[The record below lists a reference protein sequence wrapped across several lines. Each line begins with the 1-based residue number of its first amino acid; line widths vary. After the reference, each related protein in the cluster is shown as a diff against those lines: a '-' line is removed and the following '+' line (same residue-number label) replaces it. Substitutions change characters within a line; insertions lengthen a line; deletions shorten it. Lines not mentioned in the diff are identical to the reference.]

1 MIIRNLKKQFR
12 NLCYLELGLS
22 GFGIDPNASID
33 LFCGGADG
41 IRTFYPKRL
50 FQNIRDNIIYT
61 LPGIYN
67 QTGLAY
73 CILRRDSPF
82 LRVLGITLP
91 GNTMYV
97 VLMKLRSC
105 ESLLLIRFPNDN
117 DAYLFA
123 REFYENTHIEQSS
136 FINIIN
142 NGDFF
147 IEEENV
153 VKVNKPNIVECNFVK
168 SKIDS
173 LSQDITFDE
182 IGDFGFDKEN
192 QFDIGLM
199 PKNYTI
205 KCDDFKS
212 LIDKIKLLNNNF
224 IYRDLNCNYVYVGIN
239 SMKRVLPENEG
250 KYKSLNQRE
259 LFAILNFNSEEVLE
273 MERAERD
280 KFYLID
286 NLVYGTKYSEDLEKD
301 TIEGDWCN
309 DFTYIPRLECQQSKS
324 LREKF
329 VPNIIGAGEIVEGK
343 IAKVKPDVIKIG
355 VALNHGAFFDEAHI
369 KAIHDAKIREGLGV
383 IKGAMPVGLDAD
395 IDKPKAPEDAFEAK
409 PKKHVDWWDYPF

>member
-1 MIIRNLKKQFR
+1 MIIKNLKKQFR

-22 GFGIDPNASID
+22 GFGIDPNTNIE
-33 LFCGGADG
+33 LFCGAANG
-41 IRTFYPKRL
+41 IRTSYPKRL

-73 CILRRDSPF
+73 TLLRRDSAF
-82 LRVLGITLP
+82 LRMLGITLP

-97 VLMKLRSC
+97 ILMKLRSC
-105 ESLLLIRFPNDN
+105 ESLLLIRFTNDN

-123 REFYENTHIEQSS
+123 REFYENTHIEQAS

-147 IEEENV
+147 IEEENG

-168 SKIDS
+168 RKIDS

-192 QFDIGLM
+192 QFDIALV

-250 KYKSLNQRE
+250 KYKSLTQRE

-273 MERAERD
+273 MERAERN

-286 NLVYGTKYSEDLEKD
+286 NLVYGTKYSEDLEKEK
-301 TIEGDWCN
+301 IEVGLFK
-309 DFTYIPRLECQQSKS
+309 DFIYVPRLECQQSKD
-324 LREKF
+324 LRKKF
-329 VPNIIGAGEIVEGK
+329 VPNVVDEDHVVEPIEAIVNPNDR
-343 IAKVKPDVIKIG
+343 V
-355 VALNHGAFFDEAHI
+355 FFNEARI
-369 KAIHDAKIREGLGV
+369 KAIHHAQKKGRIDALRM
-383 IKGAMPVGLDAD
+383 AVGLDAD
-395 IDKPKAPEDAFEAK
+395 IEKPMAPEDAFEAK
-409 PKKHVDWWDYPF
+409 PKKDDDWWNIL

>member
-1 MIIRNLKKQFR
+1 MTIKNLKKQFR

-22 GFGIDPNASID
+22 GFGIDPNTNIE
-33 LFCGGADG
+33 LFCGAANG
-41 IRTFYPKRL
+41 IRTSYPKRL

-73 CILRRDSPF
+73 CLLRRDSAF
-82 LRVLGITLP
+82 LRMLGITLP

-97 VLMKLRSC
+97 ILMKLRSC

-117 DAYLFA
+117 DAYLFV
-123 REFYENTHIEQSS
+123 REFYENTRIEQGS
-136 FINIIN
+136 FLNIIN

-153 VKVNKPNIVECNFVK
+153 VRVNKPNIVECNFIK
-168 SKIDS
+168 RKMDS

-192 QFDIGLM
+192 QFDIALV

-250 KYKSLNQRE
+250 KYKSLTQRE

-273 MERAERD
+273 MERAERN

-286 NLVYGTKYSEDLEKD
+286 NLVYGTKYSEDLEKEK
-301 TIEGDWCN
+301 IEADWCN
-309 DFTYIPRLECQQSKS
+309 DFTYVPRLECQQSKD
-324 LREKF
+324 LRKKF
-329 VPNIIGAGEIVEGK
+329 VPNVVDEGHVVENIEAIVNPHD
-343 IAKVKPDVIKIG
+343 KV
-355 VALNHGAFFDEAHI
+355 FFDGAHI
-369 KAIHDAKIREGLGV
+369 KAIHDVQK
-383 IKGAMPVGLDAD
+383 KGRIDALRKAVGLDAD
-395 IDKPKAPEDAFEAK
+395 VDKPQAPEDAFEAK
-409 PKKHVDWWDYPF
+409 PKKHVNWWDDPF

>member
-1 MIIRNLKKQFR
+1 MIIKNLKRQFR

-22 GFGIDPNASID
+22 GFGIDPNTNIE
-33 LFCGGADG
+33 LFCGAANG
-41 IRTFYPKRL
+41 IRTSYPKRL

-73 CILRRDSPF
+73 CLLRRDSAF
-82 LRVLGITLP
+82 LRMLGITLP
-91 GNTMYV
+91 GNTMYA

-117 DAYLFA
+117 DAYLFV
-123 REFYENTHIEQSS
+123 REFYENTRIEQGS

-153 VKVNKPNIVECNFVK
+153 VRVNKPNIVECNFIK
-168 SKIDS
+168 RKMDS

-192 QFDIGLM
+192 QFDIALM

-250 KYKSLNQRE
+250 KYKSLTQRE

-273 MERAERD
+273 MERAERN

-301 TIEGDWCN
+301 KIEVGLFK
-309 DFTYIPRLECQQSKS
+309 DFVYVPRLECQQSKD
-324 LREKF
+324 LRKKF
-329 VPNIIGAGEIVEGK
+329 VPNVVDEGHVVENIEAIVNPHD
-343 IAKVKPDVIKIG
+343 KV
-355 VALNHGAFFDEAHI
+355 FFDVAHI
-369 KAIHDAKIREGLGV
+369 KAIHDVQK
-383 IKGAMPVGLDAD
+383 KGRIDALRKAVGLDAD
-395 IDKPKAPEDAFEAK
+395 IDKPNAPEDAFEAK
-409 PKKHVDWWDYPF
+409 PKKHVNWWNDPL

>member
-1 MIIRNLKKQFR
+1 MTIKNLKKQFR

-22 GFGIDPNASID
+22 GFGIDPNTNIE
-33 LFCGGADG
+33 LFCGAANG
-41 IRTFYPKRL
+41 IRTSYPKRL

-73 CILRRDSPF
+73 CLLRRDSAF
-82 LRVLGITLP
+82 LRMLGITLP
-91 GNTMYV
+91 GNTMYA

-117 DAYLFA
+117 DAYLFV
-123 REFYENTHIEQSS
+123 REFYENTRIEQGS

-153 VKVNKPNIVECNFVK
+153 VRVNKPNIVECNFVK
-168 SKIDS
+168 RKIDS

-192 QFDIGLM
+192 QFDIALV

-250 KYKSLNQRE
+250 KYKSLTQRE

-273 MERAERD
+273 MERAERN

-286 NLVYGTKYSEDLEKD
+286 NLVYGTKYSEDLEKEK
-301 TIEGDWCN
+301 IEADWCN
-309 DFTYIPRLECQQSKS
+309 DFTYVSRLECQQSKD
-324 LREKF
+324 LRKKF
-329 VPNIIGAGEIVEGK
+329 VPNVVDEGHLVEAIRAIVN
-343 IAKVKPDVIKIG
+343 PNDR
-355 VALNHGAFFDEAHI
+355 AFFDEAHI
-369 KAIHDAKIREGLGV
+369 KAAHHAQKKGRLDALK
-383 IKGAMPVGLDAD
+383 KAVGLDAD
-395 IDKPKAPEDAFEAK
+395 IDKPMAPEDAFEAN
-409 PKKHVDWWDYPF
+409 PKDDPDWMV

>member
-1 MIIRNLKKQFR
+1 MTIKNLKKQFR

-22 GFGIDPNASID
+22 GFGIDPNTNIE
-33 LFCGGADG
+33 LFCGAAGG
-41 IRTFYPKRL
+41 IRTSYPKRL

-73 CILRRDSPF
+73 CLLRRDSAF
-82 LRVLGITLP
+82 LRMLGITLP
-91 GNTMYV
+91 GNTMYA

-117 DAYLFA
+117 DAYLFV
-123 REFYENTHIEQSS
+123 REFYENTRIEQGS
-136 FINIIN
+136 FMNIIN

-147 IEEENV
+147 IEEENA

-168 SKIDS
+168 RKIDS

-182 IGDFGFDKEN
+182 IGDFGFDKDN
-192 QFDIGLM
+192 QFDIALV

-250 KYKSLNQRE
+250 KYKSLTQRE

-273 MERAERD
+273 MERAERN

-286 NLVYGTKYSEDLEKD
+286 NLVYGTKYSEDLEKEK
-301 TIEGDWCN
+301 IEADWCN
-309 DFTYIPRLECQQSKS
+309 DFTYVPRLECQQSKDI
-324 LREKF
+324 RMKF
-329 VPNIIGAGEIVEGK
+329 VPGIMDEIVAVKGKQVKANGRGLLDEAAVLNIIGG
-343 IAKVKPDVIKIG
+343 AK
-355 VALNHGAFFDEAHI
+355 A
-369 KAIHDAKIREGLGV
+369 
-383 IKGAMPVGLDAD
+383 VGLDAD
-395 IDKPKAPEDAFEAK
+395 IDKPKAPEDAFEAN
-409 PKKHVDWWDYPF
+409 PKDDPDWMV

>member
-1 MIIRNLKKQFR
+1 MIIKNLKKQFR

-22 GFGIDPNASID
+22 GFGIDPNTNIE
-33 LFCGGADG
+33 LFCGAANG
-41 IRTFYPKRL
+41 IRTSYPKRL

-73 CILRRDSPF
+73 TLLRRDSAF
-82 LRVLGITLP
+82 LRMLGITLP

-97 VLMKLRSC
+97 ILMKLRSC

-117 DAYLFA
+117 DAYLFV
-123 REFYENTHIEQSS
+123 REFYENTHIEQGS

-147 IEEENV
+147 IEEENG

-168 SKIDS
+168 RKMDS

-192 QFDIGLM
+192 QFDIALV

-273 MERAERD
+273 MERAERN

-286 NLVYGTKYSEDLEKD
+286 NLVYGTKYSEDLEKEK
-301 TIEGDWCN
+301 IEVGLFK
-309 DFTYIPRLECQQSKS
+309 DFIYVPRLECQQSKD
-324 LREKF
+324 LRKKF
-329 VPNIIGAGEIVEGK
+329 VPNVVDEDHVVEPIEAIVNPNDR
-343 IAKVKPDVIKIG
+343 V
-355 VALNHGAFFDEAHI
+355 FFNEARI
-369 KAIHDAKIREGLGV
+369 KAIHHAQKKGRIDALRM
-383 IKGAMPVGLDAD
+383 AVGLDAD
-395 IDKPKAPEDAFEAK
+395 IEKPMAPEEAFEAN
-409 PKKHVDWWDYPF
+409 PKKDVNWWDIL

>member
-22 GFGIDPNASID
+22 GFGIDPNTNIE
-33 LFCGGADG
+33 LFCGVAGG
-41 IRTFYPKRL
+41 IRTVYPKRL

-73 CILRRDSPF
+73 TLLRRDSAF
-82 LRVLGITLP
+82 LRMLGITLP

-97 VLMKLRSC
+97 ILMKLRSC
-105 ESLLLIRFPNDN
+105 ESLLLIRFANDN
-117 DAYLFA
+117 DAYLFV
-123 REFYENTHIEQSS
+123 REFYENTSIEQGS

-147 IEEENV
+147 IEEENG

-168 SKIDS
+168 RKIDS

-192 QFDIGLM
+192 QFDIALM
-199 PKNYTI
+199 PKNYSI

-250 KYKSLNQRE
+250 KYKSLTQRE

-273 MERAERD
+273 MERVERN

-301 TIEGDWCN
+301 KIEADWCN
-309 DFTYIPRLECQQSKS
+309 DFTYVPRLECQQSKN
-324 LREKF
+324 LRKKF
-329 VPNIIGAGEIVEGK
+329 VPNVVDEGHVVENIEAIVN
-343 IAKVKPDVIKIG
+343 PNDR
-355 VALNHGAFFDEAHI
+355 AFFDEAHI
-369 KAIHDAKIREGLGV
+369 KAIHDAQK
-383 IKGAMPVGLDAD
+383 KGRLDALRMAVGLDVD
-395 IDKPKAPEDAFEAK
+395 IDKPNAPEDAFEAK
-409 PKKHVDWWDYPF
+409 PKKHVNLWDDPL

>member
-22 GFGIDPNASID
+22 GFGIDPNANID

-73 CILRRDSPF
+73 CVLRRDSPF
-82 LRVLGITLP
+82 LRMLGITLP

-123 REFYENTHIEQSS
+123 REFYENTYIEQSG

-147 IEEENV
+147 LEEENV
-153 VKVNKPNIVECNFVK
+153 VKVNKPNVVEFNFVK
-168 SKIDS
+168 RKIDS

-212 LIDKIKLLNNNF
+212 LIDKIKSLNNNF
-224 IYRDLNCNYVYVGIN
+224 IYRDLNCNCVYVGIN

-301 TIEGDWCN
+301 KIEADWCN

-343 IAKVKPDVIKIG
+343 IAKVKPDVIKMG
-355 VALNHGAFFDEAHI
+355 VGLNDRGFFDEAHI
-369 KAIHDAKIREGLGV
+369 KAIHDAQK
-383 IKGAMPVGLDAD
+383 KGRLDVLRRAVGLDAD

-409 PKKHVDWWDYPF
+409 PKKHVNWWDDPF

>member
-1 MIIRNLKKQFR
+1 MTIKNLKKQFR

-22 GFGIDPNASID
+22 GFGIDPNTNIE
-33 LFCGGADG
+33 LFCGAANG
-41 IRTFYPKRL
+41 IRTSYPKRL

-67 QTGLAY
+67 QIGLAY
-73 CILRRDSPF
+73 CVLRRDSAF
-82 LRVLGITLP
+82 LRMLGITLP

-105 ESLLLIRFPNDN
+105 ESLLLIRFTNDN

-123 REFYENTHIEQSS
+123 REFYENTRIEQGS
-136 FINIIN
+136 FMNIIN

-153 VKVNKPNIVECNFVK
+153 VRVNKPNIVECNFVK
-168 SKIDS
+168 RKIDS

-192 QFDIGLM
+192 QFDIALV

-250 KYKSLNQRE
+250 KYKSLTQRE

-273 MERAERD
+273 MERAERN

-301 TIEGDWCN
+301 KIEVGLFR
-309 DFTYIPRLECQQSKS
+309 DFIYVPRLECQQSKD
-324 LREKF
+324 LRKKF
-329 VPNIIGAGEIVEGK
+329 VPNVADEGHAVENIEAIVNPHD
-343 IAKVKPDVIKIG
+343 KV
-355 VALNHGAFFDEAHI
+355 FFDEAHI
-369 KAIHDAKIREGLGV
+369 KAIHDAKK
-383 IKGAMPVGLDAD
+383 KGRLDVLRMAVGLDAD

-409 PKKHVDWWDYPF
+409 PKKDDDWWDIL

>member
-1 MIIRNLKKQFR
+1 MIIKNLKKQFR

-22 GFGIDPNASID
+22 GFGIDPNTNIE
-33 LFCGGADG
+33 LFCGAANG
-41 IRTFYPKRL
+41 IRTSYPKRL

-73 CILRRDSPF
+73 CLLRRDSAF
-82 LRVLGITLP
+82 LRMLGITLP

-123 REFYENTHIEQSS
+123 REFYENTRIEQGS
-136 FINIIN
+136 FMNIIN

-147 IEEENV
+147 IEEENGV
-153 VKVNKPNIVECNFVK
+153 RVNKPNIVECNFVK
-168 SKIDS
+168 RKIDS

-192 QFDIGLM
+192 QFDIALV

-273 MERAERD
+273 MERAERN

-301 TIEGDWCN
+301 KIEVGLFK
-309 DFTYIPRLECQQSKS
+309 DFIYVPRLECQQSKD
-324 LREKF
+324 LRKKF
-329 VPNIIGAGEIVEGK
+329 VHNVVDEGHVAEDIIAKERPNKREFFNEAAVLNIIGG
-343 IAKVKPDVIKIG
+343 AK
-355 VALNHGAFFDEAHI
+355 A
-369 KAIHDAKIREGLGV
+369 
-383 IKGAMPVGLDAD
+383 VGLDAD
-395 IDKPKAPEDAFEAK
+395 IDKPNAPEDAFEAK
-409 PKKHVDWWDYPF
+409 PKDGVDWWDAF

>member
-1 MIIRNLKKQFR
+1 MIIKNLKKQFR

-22 GFGIDPNASID
+22 GFGIDPNTNIE
-33 LFCGGADG
+33 LFCGAANG
-41 IRTFYPKRL
+41 IRTVYPKRL

-73 CILRRDSPF
+73 TLLRRDSAF
-82 LRVLGITLP
+82 LRFLGITLP

-97 VLMKLRSC
+97 ILMKLRSC

-117 DAYLFA
+117 DAYLFV
-123 REFYENTHIEQSS
+123 REFYENTHIEQGS

-147 IEEENV
+147 IEEENG

-168 SKIDS
+168 RKIDS

-192 QFDIGLM
+192 QFDIALV

-212 LIDKIKLLNNNF
+212 LIDKIKLLNNHF

-259 LFAILNFNSEEVLE
+259 LFAIVNFNSEEVLE
-273 MERAERD
+273 MERAERN

-286 NLVYGTKYSEDLEKD
+286 NLVYGTKYSEDLEKEK
-301 TIEGDWCN
+301 IEVGLFK
-309 DFTYIPRLECQQSKS
+309 DFIYVPRLECQQSKD

-329 VPNIIGAGEIVEGK
+329 VPGIMDEVAAVKGK
-343 IAKVKPDVIKIG
+343 QVKAKQNG
-355 VALNHGAFFDEAHI
+355 RAFFDAAHI
-369 KAIHDAKIREGLGV
+369 KAVHDVQK
-383 IKGAMPVGLDAD
+383 KGRIDALRKAVGLDAD
-395 IDKPKAPEDAFEAK
+395 IDKPMAPEEAFEAK
-409 PKKHVDWWDYPF
+409 PKKDDDWWNIL

>member
-22 GFGIDPNASID
+22 GFGIDPNTNIE
-33 LFCGGADG
+33 LFCGAAGG
-41 IRTFYPKRL
+41 IRTSYPKRL

-73 CILRRDSPF
+73 CLLRRDSAF
-82 LRVLGITLP
+82 LRMLGITLP

-117 DAYLFA
+117 DAYLFV
-123 REFYENTHIEQSS
+123 REFYENTRIEQGS

-147 IEEENV
+147 IEEEDRV
-153 VKVNKPNIVECNFVK
+153 IVNKQNIVECNFVK
-168 SKIDS
+168 RKIDS

-192 QFDIGLM
+192 QFDIALV

-301 TIEGDWCN
+301 KIEVGLFK
-309 DFTYIPRLECQQSKS
+309 DFMYVHRLECQQSKD
-324 LREKF
+324 LRKKF
-329 VPNIIGAGEIVEGK
+329 VPNVVDEGHVVENIEAIVN
-343 IAKVKPDVIKIG
+343 PQDR
-355 VALNHGAFFDEAHI
+355 AFFDEAHM
-369 KAIHDAKIREGLGV
+369 KAIHDAQK
-383 IKGAMPVGLDAD
+383 KGRLDALRKAVGLDAD
-395 IDKPKAPEDAFEAK
+395 IDKPMAPEDAFEANHK
-409 PKKHVDWWDYPF
+409 DDPDWMV

>member
-1 MIIRNLKKQFR
+1 M
-12 NLCYLELGLS
+12 
-22 GFGIDPNASID
+22 
-33 LFCGGADG
+33 
-41 IRTFYPKRL
+41 KR
-50 FQNIRDNIIYT
+50 
-61 LPGIYN
+61 
-67 QTGLAY
+67 
-73 CILRRDSPF
+73 
-82 LRVLGITLP
+82 
-91 GNTMYV
+91 
-97 VLMKLRSC
+97 
-105 ESLLLIRFPNDN
+105 
-117 DAYLFA
+117 
-123 REFYENTHIEQSS
+123 
-136 FINIIN
+136 
-142 NGDFF
+142 
-147 IEEENV
+147 
-153 VKVNKPNIVECNFVK
+153 
-168 SKIDS
+168 KIDS

-224 IYRDLNCNYVYVGIN
+224 IYRDINCNYVYVGIN

-273 MERAERD
+273 MERAERN

-301 TIEGDWCN
+301 KIEADWCN

-329 VPNIIGAGEIVEGK
+329 VPNIMDEVRAAKVEK
-343 IAKVKPDVIKIG
+343 AKVKPNNI
-355 VALNHGAFFDEAHI
+355 AFLDEAAVLNI
-369 KAIHDAKIREGLGV
+369 IGGAKA
-383 IKGAMPVGLDAD
+383 VGLDAD
-395 IDKPKAPEDAFEAK
+395 IDKPKAPEDAFEAN
-409 PKKHVDWWDYPF
+409 PKKHVNWWEII

>member
-22 GFGIDPNASID
+22 GFGIDPNTNID
-33 LFCGGADG
+33 LFCGAAGG

-73 CILRRDSPF
+73 CVLRRDSPF
-82 LRVLGITLP
+82 LRMLSITLP

-105 ESLLLIRFPNDN
+105 ESLLLIRFANDN

-123 REFYENTHIEQSS
+123 REFYENTHIEQSG

-147 IEEENV
+147 LEEENV

-168 SKIDS
+168 RKIDS

-224 IYRDLNCNYVYVGIN
+224 IYRDINCNYVYVGIN

-301 TIEGDWCN
+301 KIEADWCN
-309 DFTYIPRLECQQSKS
+309 DFTYIPRLECQQSKD

-329 VPNIIGAGEIVEGK
+329 VPNIMDEVRAAKAEKV
-343 IAKVKPDVIKIG
+343 KVKPDVIKMG
-355 VALNHGAFFDEAHI
+355 VGLNDRAFFDEAHI
-369 KAIHDAKIREGLGV
+369 KAIHDAQK
-383 IKGAMPVGLDAD
+383 KGRIDALRMAVGLDAD
-395 IDKPKAPEDAFEAK
+395 IDKPMAPEDAFEAK
-409 PKKHVDWWDYPF
+409 PKKDADWWDAF

>member
-1 MIIRNLKKQFR
+1 MTIKNLKKQFR

-22 GFGIDPNASID
+22 GFGIDPNTNIE
-33 LFCGGADG
+33 LFCGAANG
-41 IRTFYPKRL
+41 IRTSYPKRL

-73 CILRRDSPF
+73 CLLRRDSAF
-82 LRVLGITLP
+82 LRMLGITLP

-117 DAYLFA
+117 DAYLFV
-123 REFYENTHIEQSS
+123 REFYENTRIEQGS

-153 VKVNKPNIVECNFVK
+153 VRVNKPNIVECNFVK
-168 SKIDS
+168 RKIDS

-192 QFDIGLM
+192 QFDIALV

-239 SMKRVLPENEG
+239 SMKRVLPENEE

-273 MERAERD
+273 MERAERN

-301 TIEGDWCN
+301 KIEVGLFK
-309 DFTYIPRLECQQSKS
+309 DFMYVHRLECQQSKD
-324 LREKF
+324 LRKKF
-329 VPNIIGAGEIVEGK
+329 VPNVVDEGHVVEDIIGV
-343 IAKVKPDVIKIG
+343 VNPNDR
-355 VALNHGAFFDEAHI
+355 AFFVEARI
-369 KAIHDAKIREGLGV
+369 RAIHDAQKKGRLDALG
-383 IKGAMPVGLDAD
+383 KAVGLDAD
-395 IDKPKAPEDAFEAK
+395 IDKPMAPEDAFEANHK
-409 PKKHVDWWDYPF
+409 DDPDWMV

>member
-1 MIIRNLKKQFR
+1 MIIKNLKKQFR

-22 GFGIDPNASID
+22 GFGIDPNTNIE
-33 LFCGGADG
+33 LFCGAANG
-41 IRTFYPKRL
+41 IRTSYPKRL

-67 QTGLAY
+67 QTELAY
-73 CILRRDSPF
+73 TLLRIDSAF
-82 LRVLGITLP
+82 LRFLGVTLP

-97 VLMKLRSC
+97 ILMKLRSC

-117 DAYLFA
+117 DAYLFV
-123 REFYENTHIEQSS
+123 REFYENTRIEQASL
-136 FINIIN
+136 INIIN

-147 IEEENV
+147 IEEENG

-168 SKIDS
+168 RKIDS

-192 QFDIGLM
+192 QFDIALV

-273 MERAERD
+273 MERAERN

-286 NLVYGTKYSEDLEKD
+286 NLVYGTKYSEDLEKEK
-301 TIEGDWCN
+301 IEVGLFK
-309 DFTYIPRLECQQSKS
+309 DFIYVPRLECQQSKD
-324 LREKF
+324 LRKKF
-329 VPNIIGAGEIVEGK
+329 VPNVVDEDHVVDPIEAIVNPNDR
-343 IAKVKPDVIKIG
+343 V
-355 VALNHGAFFDEAHI
+355 FFNEARI
-369 KAIHDAKIREGLGV
+369 KAIHHAQKKGRIDALRM
-383 IKGAMPVGLDAD
+383 AVGLDAD
-395 IDKPKAPEDAFEAK
+395 IEKPMAPEDAFEAK
-409 PKKHVDWWDYPF
+409 PKNNPDWMV

>member
-1 MIIRNLKKQFR
+1 MIIKNLKKQFR

-22 GFGIDPNASID
+22 GFGIDPNTNIE
-33 LFCGGADG
+33 LFCGAANG
-41 IRTFYPKRL
+41 IRTVYPKRL

-73 CILRRDSPF
+73 TLLRRDSAF
-82 LRVLGITLP
+82 LRFLGITLP

-97 VLMKLRSC
+97 ILMKLRSC

-117 DAYLFA
+117 DAYLFV
-123 REFYENTHIEQSS
+123 REFYENTHIEQGS

-147 IEEENV
+147 IEEENG

-168 SKIDS
+168 RKIDN

-192 QFDIGLM
+192 QFDIALV

-273 MERAERD
+273 MERAERN

-286 NLVYGTKYSEDLEKD
+286 NLVYGTKYSEDLEKEK
-301 TIEGDWCN
+301 IEVGLFK
-309 DFTYIPRLECQQSKS
+309 DFIYVPRLECQQSKD
-324 LREKF
+324 LRKKF
-329 VPNIIGAGEIVEGK
+329 VPNVVDEDHVVEPIEAIVN
-343 IAKVKPDVIKIG
+343 PNDR
-355 VALNHGAFFDEAHI
+355 AFFDAAHI
-369 KAIHDAKIREGLGV
+369 KAVHDVQK
-383 IKGAMPVGLDAD
+383 KGRIDALRKAVGLDAD
-395 IDKPKAPEDAFEAK
+395 IDKPIAPEDAFEAN
-409 PKKHVDWWDYPF
+409 PKKNVNWWDIL

>member
-22 GFGIDPNASID
+22 GFGIDPNANID
-33 LFCGGADG
+33 LFCGAAGG
-41 IRTFYPKRL
+41 IRTIYPKRL

-73 CILRRDSPF
+73 CVLRRDSPF
-82 LRVLGITLP
+82 LRMLGITLP

-105 ESLLLIRFPNDN
+105 ESLIMIRFPNDN

-123 REFYENTHIEQSS
+123 REFYENTRIEQSN

-142 NGDFF
+142 NGNFF
-147 IEEENV
+147 TEEEEG

-168 SKIDS
+168 RKIDS

-199 PKNYTI
+199 PKNYSI

-224 IYRDLNCNYVYVGIN
+224 IYRDINCNYVYVGIN

-286 NLVYGTKYSEDLEKD
+286 NLIYGTKYSEDLEKD
-301 TIEGDWCN
+301 KIEADWCN
-309 DFTYIPRLECQQSKS
+309 DFTYIPRLECQQSKA

-329 VPNIIGAGEIVEGK
+329 TPNIMDEVRAAKVEK
-343 IAKVKPDVIKIG
+343 AKVKPDAIKMG
-355 VALNHGAFFDEAHI
+355 VGLNDRAFFDEAHI
-369 KAIHDAKIREGLGV
+369 KAIHDAQKRGRIDALR
-383 IKGAMPVGLDAD
+383 IAVGLDDD
-395 IDKPKAPEDAFEAK
+395 IDKPKAPEEAFEAK
-409 PKKHVDWWDYPF
+409 PKKDVN

>member
-1 MIIRNLKKQFR
+1 MIIKNLKKQFR

-22 GFGIDPNASID
+22 GFGIDPNTNIE
-33 LFCGGADG
+33 LFCGAANG
-41 IRTFYPKRL
+41 IRTSYPKRL

-73 CILRRDSPF
+73 TLLRRDSAF
-82 LRVLGITLP
+82 LRMLGITLP

-97 VLMKLRSC
+97 ILMKLRSC

-117 DAYLFA
+117 DAYLFV
-123 REFYENTHIEQSS
+123 REFYENTHIEQGS

-147 IEEENV
+147 IEEENG

-168 SKIDS
+168 RKIDS

-192 QFDIGLM
+192 QFDIALV

-273 MERAERD
+273 MERAERN

-286 NLVYGTKYSEDLEKD
+286 NLVYGTKYSEDLEKEK
-301 TIEGDWCN
+301 IEVGLFK
-309 DFTYIPRLECQQSKS
+309 DFIYVPRLECQQSKD
-324 LREKF
+324 LRKKF
-329 VPNIIGAGEIVEGK
+329 VPNVVDEDHVVEPIEAIVN
-343 IAKVKPDVIKIG
+343 PNDR
-355 VALNHGAFFDEAHI
+355 AFFDAAHI
-369 KAIHDAKIREGLGV
+369 KAVHDVQK
-383 IKGAMPVGLDAD
+383 KGRIDALRKAVGLDAD
-395 IDKPKAPEDAFEAK
+395 IDKPMAPEEAFEAK
-409 PKKHVDWWDYPF
+409 PKKDDDWWNIL

>member
-33 LFCGGADG
+33 LFCGAAGG
-41 IRTFYPKRL
+41 IRTIYPKRL

-73 CILRRDSPF
+73 CVLRRDSPF
-82 LRVLGITLP
+82 LRMLGITLP

-105 ESLLLIRFPNDN
+105 ESLLLIRFTNDI

-123 REFYENTHIEQSS
+123 REFYENTHIEQSN

-147 IEEENV
+147 IEEEDGV
-153 VKVNKPNIVECNFVK
+153 EINKPNVVECNFVK
-168 SKIDS
+168 RKIDS
-173 LSQDITFDE
+173 LSQDIAFDE

-224 IYRDLNCNYVYVGIN
+224 IYRDINCNYVYVSIN

-286 NLVYGTKYSEDLEKD
+286 NLVYGAKYSEDLEKD
-301 TIEGDWCN
+301 KIEADWCN
-309 DFTYIPRLECQQSKS
+309 DFTYIPRLECQQSKD

-329 VPNIIGAGEIVEGK
+329 VPNIMDAGEVVEEK
-343 IAKVKPDVIKIG
+343 KVKVKPDVIKMG
-355 VALNHGAFFDEAHI
+355 VGLNNRAFFDGAHI
-369 KAIHDAKIREGLGV
+369 KAIHDAQK
-383 IKGAMPVGLDAD
+383 KGRIDALRMAVGLDAD
-395 IDKPKAPEDAFEAK
+395 VDKPNVPEDAFEAK
-409 PKKHVDWWDYPF
+409 PKKGVDWWDVL

>member
-22 GFGIDPNASID
+22 GFGIDPNTNID
-33 LFCGGADG
+33 LFCGAAGS

-73 CILRRDSPF
+73 CVLRRDSPF
-82 LRVLGITLP
+82 LRMLSITLP

-105 ESLLLIRFPNDN
+105 ESLLLIRFANDN

-123 REFYENTHIEQSS
+123 REFYENTHIEQSG
-136 FINIIN
+136 FINIMN

-147 IEEENV
+147 LEEENV

-224 IYRDLNCNYVYVGIN
+224 IYRDINCNYVYVGIN

-273 MERAERD
+273 MERAERN

-301 TIEGDWCN
+301 KIEADWCN

-329 VPNIIGAGEIVEGK
+329 VHDIMDEVRAAKAEKV
-343 IAKVKPDVIKIG
+343 KVKPDVIKIG
-355 VALNHGAFFDEAHI
+355 AGLNDRAFFDGAHI
-369 KAIHDAKIREGLGV
+369 KAIHDAQK
-383 IKGAMPVGLDAD
+383 KGRLDVLRRAVGLDAD
-395 IDKPKAPEDAFEAK
+395 IDKPMAPEDAFEAK
-409 PKKHVDWWDYPF
+409 PKKHVNWWDDPF

>member
-1 MIIRNLKKQFR
+1 MTIKNLKKQFR

-22 GFGIDPNASID
+22 GFGIDPNTNIE
-33 LFCGGADG
+33 LFCGAANG
-41 IRTFYPKRL
+41 IRTSYPKRL

-73 CILRRDSPF
+73 CLLRRDSAF
-82 LRVLGITLP
+82 LRMLGITLP

-123 REFYENTHIEQSS
+123 REFYENTRIEQGS
-136 FINIIN
+136 FMNIIN

-147 IEEENV
+147 IEEENGV
-153 VKVNKPNIVECNFVK
+153 RVNKPNIVECNFVK
-168 SKIDS
+168 RKIDS

-192 QFDIGLM
+192 QFDIALV

-250 KYKSLNQRE
+250 KYKSLTQRE

-273 MERAERD
+273 MERVERN

-301 TIEGDWCN
+301 KIEADWCN
-309 DFTYIPRLECQQSKS
+309 DFTYVPRLECQQSKD
-324 LREKF
+324 LRKKF
-329 VPNIIGAGEIVEGK
+329 VPNIVDEGHVVENIEAIVNPHD
-343 IAKVKPDVIKIG
+343 KV
-355 VALNHGAFFDEAHI
+355 FFDEAHI
-369 KAIHDAKIREGLGV
+369 KAIHDAQK
-383 IKGAMPVGLDAD
+383 KGRIDALRKAVGLDAD

-409 PKKHVDWWDYPF
+409 PKDGVDWWDAL

>member
-1 MIIRNLKKQFR
+1 MTIKNLKKQFR

-22 GFGIDPNASID
+22 GFGIDPNANID
-33 LFCGGADG
+33 IFCGAANG
-41 IRTFYPKRL
+41 IRTVYPKRL

-73 CILRRDSPF
+73 CLLRRDSAF
-82 LRVLGITLP
+82 LRMLGITLP

-97 VLMKLRSC
+97 ILMKLRSC

-117 DAYLFA
+117 DAYLFV
-123 REFYENTHIEQSS
+123 REFYENTRIEQGS

-153 VKVNKPNIVECNFVK
+153 VRVNKPNIVECNFIK
-168 SKIDS
+168 RKMDS

-192 QFDIGLM
+192 QFDIALV

-250 KYKSLNQRE
+250 KYKSLTQRE

-273 MERAERD
+273 MERAERN

-301 TIEGDWCN
+301 KIEVGLFK
-309 DFTYIPRLECQQSKS
+309 DFIYVPRLECQQSKD
-324 LREKF
+324 LRKKF
-329 VPNIIGAGEIVEGK
+329 VPNVVDEGHVVENIEAIVNPHD
-343 IAKVKPDVIKIG
+343 KV
-355 VALNHGAFFDEAHI
+355 FFDVAHI
-369 KAIHDAKIREGLGV
+369 KAIHDVQK
-383 IKGAMPVGLDAD
+383 KGRIDALRKAVGLDAD
-395 IDKPKAPEDAFEAK
+395 IDKPNAPEDAFEAN
-409 PKKHVDWWDYPF
+409 PKDDPDWMV

>member
-1 MIIRNLKKQFR
+1 MIIKNLKKQFR

-22 GFGIDPNASID
+22 GFGIDPNTNIE
-33 LFCGGADG
+33 LFCGAANG
-41 IRTFYPKRL
+41 IRTSYPKRL

-73 CILRRDSPF
+73 TLLRRDSAF
-82 LRVLGITLP
+82 LRFLGITLP

-97 VLMKLRSC
+97 ILMKLRSC

-117 DAYLFA
+117 DAYLFV
-123 REFYENTHIEQSS
+123 REFYENTHIEQGS

-147 IEEENV
+147 IEEENG

-168 SKIDS
+168 RKIDS

-192 QFDIGLM
+192 QFDIALV

-273 MERAERD
+273 MERAERN

-286 NLVYGTKYSEDLEKD
+286 NLVYGTKYSEDLEKEK
-301 TIEGDWCN
+301 IEVGLFK
-309 DFTYIPRLECQQSKS
+309 DFIYVPRLECQQSKD
-324 LREKF
+324 LRKKF
-329 VPNIIGAGEIVEGK
+329 VPNVVDEDHVVEPIEAIVNPNDR
-343 IAKVKPDVIKIG
+343 V
-355 VALNHGAFFDEAHI
+355 FFNEARI
-369 KAIHDAKIREGLGV
+369 KAIHHAQKKGRIDALRM
-383 IKGAMPVGLDAD
+383 AVGLDAD
-395 IDKPKAPEDAFEAK
+395 IEKPMAPEDAFEAK
-409 PKKHVDWWDYPF
+409 PKKDDDWWNIL

>member
-33 LFCGGADG
+33 LFCGGVDG

-73 CILRRDSPF
+73 CVLRRDSPF
-82 LRVLGITLP
+82 LRMLGMTLP

-123 REFYENTHIEQSS
+123 REFYENTHIEQSG

-168 SKIDS
+168 RKIDS

-273 MERAERD
+273 MERAERY

-301 TIEGDWCN
+301 KIEADWCN

-329 VPNIIGAGEIVEGK
+329 VPNIMDEARAAEEKKV
-343 IAKVKPDVIKIG
+343 KVKPDVIKMG
-355 VALNHGAFFDEAHI
+355 AGLNDRAFFDEAHI
-369 KAIHDAKIREGLGV
+369 KAVHDAQKRGRIDVLR
-383 IKGAMPVGLDAD
+383 KAVGLDAD
-395 IDKPKAPEDAFEAK
+395 IDKPKDPEDAFEAK
-409 PKKHVDWWDYPF
+409 PKKDVNWWEMI

>member
-1 MIIRNLKKQFR
+1 MIIKNLKKQFR

-22 GFGIDPNASID
+22 GFGIDPNTNIE
-33 LFCGGADG
+33 LFCGAANG
-41 IRTFYPKRL
+41 IRTSYPKRL

-73 CILRRDSPF
+73 CLLRRDSAF
-82 LRVLGITLP
+82 LRMLGITLP

-123 REFYENTHIEQSS
+123 REFYENTRIEQGS
-136 FINIIN
+136 FMNIIN

-147 IEEENV
+147 IEEENGV
-153 VKVNKPNIVECNFVK
+153 RVNKPNIVECNFVK
-168 SKIDS
+168 RKIDS

-192 QFDIGLM
+192 QFDIALM

-273 MERAERD
+273 MERAERN

-301 TIEGDWCN
+301 KIEVGLFK
-309 DFTYIPRLECQQSKS
+309 DFIYVPRLECQQSKD
-324 LREKF
+324 LRKKF
-329 VPNIIGAGEIVEGK
+329 IHNVVDEDHVVEDIIAKERPNNRKFFNEAAVLNIIGG
-343 IAKVKPDVIKIG
+343 AK
-355 VALNHGAFFDEAHI
+355 A
-369 KAIHDAKIREGLGV
+369 
-383 IKGAMPVGLDAD
+383 VGLDDD
-395 IDKPKAPEDAFEAK
+395 IDKPNAPEDAFEAK
-409 PKKHVDWWDYPF
+409 PKDDPDWMV

>member
-1 MIIRNLKKQFR
+1 MIIKNLKKQFR

-22 GFGIDPNASID
+22 GFGIDPNTNIE
-33 LFCGGADG
+33 LFCGAANG
-41 IRTFYPKRL
+41 IRTSYPKRL

-73 CILRRDSPF
+73 CLLRRDSAF
-82 LRVLGITLP
+82 LRFLGITLP

-97 VLMKLRSC
+97 ILMKLRSC

-123 REFYENTHIEQSS
+123 REFYENTHIEQAS

-147 IEEENV
+147 IEEENG

-168 SKIDS
+168 RKMDS

-192 QFDIGLM
+192 QFDIALV

-273 MERAERD
+273 MERAERN

-286 NLVYGTKYSEDLEKD
+286 NLVYGTKYSEDLEKEK
-301 TIEGDWCN
+301 IEVGLFK
-309 DFTYIPRLECQQSKS
+309 DFIYVPRLECQQSKD
-324 LREKF
+324 LRKKF
-329 VPNIIGAGEIVEGK
+329 VPNVVDEDHVVDPIEAIVNPNDR
-343 IAKVKPDVIKIG
+343 V
-355 VALNHGAFFDEAHI
+355 FFNEARI
-369 KAIHDAKIREGLGV
+369 KAIHHAQKKGMIDALRM
-383 IKGAMPVGLDAD
+383 AVGLDAD
-395 IDKPKAPEDAFEAK
+395 IEKPMAPEEAFEAK
-409 PKKHVDWWDYPF
+409 PKDGADLWDIL

>member
-1 MIIRNLKKQFR
+1 MTIKNLKKQFR

-22 GFGIDPNASID
+22 GFGIDPNTNIE
-33 LFCGGADG
+33 LFCGAANG
-41 IRTFYPKRL
+41 IRTSYPKRL

-67 QTGLAY
+67 QTELAY
-73 CILRRDSPF
+73 CLLRRDSAF
-82 LRVLGITLP
+82 LRMLGITLP

-97 VLMKLRSC
+97 ILMKLRSC

-117 DAYLFA
+117 DAYLFV
-123 REFYENTHIEQSS
+123 REFYENTRIEQGS

-153 VKVNKPNIVECNFVK
+153 VRVNKPNIVECNFVK
-168 SKIDS
+168 RKIDS

-192 QFDIGLM
+192 QFDIALV

-273 MERAERD
+273 MERAERN

-301 TIEGDWCN
+301 KIEVGLFK
-309 DFTYIPRLECQQSKS
+309 DFIYVPRLECQQSKD
-324 LREKF
+324 LRKKF
-329 VPNIIGAGEIVEGK
+329 VPNVVDEDHVVEDI
-343 IAKVKPDVIKIG
+343 IAKERPNNREFFNEAAV
-355 VALNHGAFFDEAHI
+355 LNIIVGA
-369 KAIHDAKIREGLGV
+369 KA
-383 IKGAMPVGLDAD
+383 VGLDAD
-395 IDKPKAPEDAFEAK
+395 IDKPNAPEDAFEAK
-409 PKKHVDWWDYPF
+409 PKKDDDWWDIL

>member
-1 MIIRNLKKQFR
+1 MIIKNLKKQFR

-22 GFGIDPNASID
+22 GFGVDPNTNIE
-33 LFCGGADG
+33 LFCGAANG
-41 IRTFYPKRL
+41 IRTSYPKRL

-73 CILRRDSPF
+73 CLLRRDSAF
-82 LRVLGITLP
+82 LRMLGITLP

-117 DAYLFA
+117 DAYLFV
-123 REFYENTHIEQSS
+123 REFYENTRIEQGS

-147 IEEENV
+147 IEEENG
-153 VKVNKPNIVECNFVK
+153 VKVNKPNIVECNFAK
-168 SKIDS
+168 RKIDS

-182 IGDFGFDKEN
+182 IGDFGFDKDN
-192 QFDIGLM
+192 QFDIALV

-212 LIDKIKLLNNNF
+212 LIDKINLLNNNF

-273 MERAERD
+273 MERAERN

-301 TIEGDWCN
+301 KIEVGLFK
-309 DFTYIPRLECQQSKS
+309 DFIYVPRLECQQSKD
-324 LREKF
+324 LRKKF
-329 VPNIIGAGEIVEGK
+329 VPNVVDEDHVVEPIEAIVN
-343 IAKVKPDVIKIG
+343 PHDR
-355 VALNHGAFFDEAHI
+355 AFFDAAHI
-369 KAIHDAKIREGLGV
+369 KAVHDVQK
-383 IKGAMPVGLDAD
+383 KGRIDALRKAVGLDAD
-395 IDKPKAPEDAFEAK
+395 IEKPKAPEDAFEAK
-409 PKKHVDWWDYPF
+409 PKKDDDWWNIL

>member
-22 GFGIDPNASID
+22 GFGIDPNANID
-33 LFCGGADG
+33 LFCGAAGG
-41 IRTFYPKRL
+41 MRTFYPKRL

-73 CILRRDSPF
+73 CVLRRDSPF
-82 LRVLGITLP
+82 LRMLNITLP

-105 ESLLLIRFPNDN
+105 ESLLLIRFTNDN

-123 REFYENTHIEQSS
+123 REFYDNTLIEQSA

-147 IEEENV
+147 IEEEDEV
-153 VKVNKPNIVECNFVK
+153 RVNKPNIVECNFVK
-168 SKIDS
+168 RKIDS

-301 TIEGDWCN
+301 KIEADWCN
-309 DFTYIPRLECQQSKS
+309 DFTYIPRLECQQSKA

-329 VPNIIGAGEIVEGK
+329 VPNIIGPGEVVEEK
-343 IAKVKPDVIKIG
+343 KAKVKPDVIKMGGGLIDR
-355 VALNHGAFFDEAHI
+355 AFFDEAHI
-369 KAIHDAKIREGLGV
+369 KAIHDAQK
-383 IKGAMPVGLDAD
+383 KGRLDVLRRAVGLDAD
-395 IDKPKAPEDAFEAK
+395 IDKPMAPEDAFEAK
-409 PKKHVDWWDYPF
+409 PKKDADRWDAF

>member
-1 MIIRNLKKQFR
+1 MIIKNLKKQFR

-22 GFGIDPNASID
+22 GFGIDPNTNIE
-33 LFCGGADG
+33 LFCGAANG
-41 IRTFYPKRL
+41 IRTSYPKRL

-73 CILRRDSPF
+73 CLIRRDNAF
-82 LRVLGITLP
+82 LRMLGITLP

-117 DAYLFA
+117 DAYLFV
-123 REFYENTHIEQSS
+123 REFYENTRIEQASL
-136 FINIIN
+136 INIIN

-147 IEEENV
+147 IEEENG

-168 SKIDS
+168 RKIDS

-192 QFDIGLM
+192 QFDIALV

-250 KYKSLNQRE
+250 KYKYLNQRE

-273 MERAERD
+273 MERAERN

-301 TIEGDWCN
+301 KIEADWCN
-309 DFTYIPRLECQQSKS
+309 DFTYVPRLECQQSKD
-324 LREKF
+324 LRKKF
-329 VPNIIGAGEIVEGK
+329 VPNVVDEDHVVEPIEAIVN
-343 IAKVKPDVIKIG
+343 PHDR
-355 VALNHGAFFDEAHI
+355 AFFDAAHI
-369 KAIHDAKIREGLGV
+369 KAVHDVQK
-383 IKGAMPVGLDAD
+383 KGRIDALRKAVGLDAD
-395 IDKPKAPEDAFEAK
+395 IDKPMAPEDAFEAN
-409 PKKHVDWWDYPF
+409 PKKDDNWWDIL

>member
-22 GFGIDPNASID
+22 GFEIDPNANID
-33 LFCGGADG
+33 LFCGAAGDM
-41 IRTFYPKRL
+41 RTFYPKRL

-105 ESLLLIRFPNDN
+105 ESLLLIRFTNDN

-123 REFYENTHIEQSS
+123 REFYENTHIEQSG

-147 IEEENV
+147 LEEENV

-168 SKIDS
+168 RKIDS

-301 TIEGDWCN
+301 KIEADWCN

-329 VPNIIGAGEIVEGK
+329 VPNIIGPGEVVEEK
-343 IAKVKPDVIKIG
+343 IAKVKPDVIKMGGGLIDR
-355 VALNHGAFFDEAHI
+355 VFFDEAHI
-369 KAIHDAKIREGLGV
+369 KAIHDAQK
-383 IKGAMPVGLDAD
+383 KGRLDVLRRAVGLDAD
-395 IDKPKAPEDAFEAK
+395 IDKPMAPEDAFEAK
-409 PKKHVDWWDYPF
+409 PKKDADWWDAF

>member
-1 MIIRNLKKQFR
+1 MIIKNLKKQFR

-22 GFGIDPNASID
+22 GFGIDQNANIEI
-33 LFCGGADG
+33 FCGAAGG
-41 IRTFYPKRL
+41 IRTSYPKRL

-73 CILRRDSPF
+73 CLLRRDSAF
-82 LRVLGITLP
+82 LRMLGITLP

-97 VLMKLRSC
+97 ILMKLRSC

-117 DAYLFA
+117 DAYLFV

-147 IEEENV
+147 IEEENG
-153 VKVNKPNIVECNFVK
+153 VKVNKPNIVECNFIK
-168 SKIDS
+168 RKMDS

-192 QFDIGLM
+192 QFDIALV

-273 MERAERD
+273 MERAERN

-286 NLVYGTKYSEDLEKD
+286 NLVYGTKYSEDLEKEK
-301 TIEGDWCN
+301 IEVGLFK
-309 DFTYIPRLECQQSKS
+309 DFIYVPRLECQQSKD
-324 LREKF
+324 LRKKF
-329 VPNIIGAGEIVEGK
+329 VPNVVDEDHVVEPIEAIVN
-343 IAKVKPDVIKIG
+343 PNDR
-355 VALNHGAFFDEAHI
+355 AFFNEARI
-369 KAIHDAKIREGLGV
+369 KAIHHAQKKGRIDALRM
-383 IKGAMPVGLDAD
+383 AVGLDAD
-395 IDKPKAPEDAFEAK
+395 IEKPMAPEDAFEAN
-409 PKKHVDWWDYPF
+409 PKNNPDWMV

>member
-22 GFGIDPNASID
+22 GFGIDPNTNID
-33 LFCGGADG
+33 LFCGAAGG

-50 FQNIRDNIIYT
+50 FQNIRGNIIYT

-73 CILRRDSPF
+73 CVLRRDSPF
-82 LRVLGITLP
+82 LRMLSITLP

-105 ESLLLIRFPNDN
+105 ESLLLIRFTNDN
-117 DAYLFA
+117 DAYLFT
-123 REFYENTHIEQSS
+123 REFYENTHIEQSG

-168 SKIDS
+168 RKIDS

-224 IYRDLNCNYVYVGIN
+224 IYRDINCNYVYVGIN

-301 TIEGDWCN
+301 KIEADWCN
-309 DFTYIPRLECQQSKS
+309 DFTYIPRLECQQSKD

-329 VPNIIGAGEIVEGK
+329 VPNIMDEVRAAKVEK
-343 IAKVKPDVIKIG
+343 AKVKPNDRV
-355 VALNHGAFFDEAHI
+355 FFDEAHI
-369 KAIHDAKIREGLGV
+369 KAINDAQKRGRIDVLR
-383 IKGAMPVGLDAD
+383 KAVGLDVE
-395 IDKPKAPEDAFEAK
+395 IDKPNDPEDAFEAK
-409 PKKHVDWWDYPF
+409 PKRDADWWDAF

>member
-22 GFGIDPNASID
+22 GFGIDPNTNID
-33 LFCGGADG
+33 LFCGGVDG

-73 CILRRDSPF
+73 CVLRRDSPF

-123 REFYENTHIEQSS
+123 REFYENTHIEQSG

-153 VKVNKPNIVECNFVK
+153 VKINKPNVVECNFVK

-205 KCDDFKS
+205 KCDDFKL

-301 TIEGDWCN
+301 KIEADWCN
-309 DFTYIPRLECQQSKS
+309 DFTYIPRLECQQSKA

-329 VPNIIGAGEIVEGK
+329 VPNIMDEVVAAEKKKV
-343 IAKVKPDVIKIG
+343 KVKPDVIKMGGGLIDR
-355 VALNHGAFFDEAHI
+355 AFFDEAHI
-369 KAIHDAKIREGLGV
+369 KAIHDAQK
-383 IKGAMPVGLDAD
+383 KGRLDVLRRAVGLDAD

-409 PKKHVDWWDYPF
+409 PKKDDDLWDAF